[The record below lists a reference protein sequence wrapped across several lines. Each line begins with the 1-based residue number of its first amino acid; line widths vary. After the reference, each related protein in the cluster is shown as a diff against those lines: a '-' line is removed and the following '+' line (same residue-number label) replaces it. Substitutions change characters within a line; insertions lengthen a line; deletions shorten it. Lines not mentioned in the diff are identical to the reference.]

1 MKPVLPVLSTYRL
14 QLRSDGMTFDDA
26 LALLPYLDDLG
37 VSHLYLSPVLTAVTG
52 STHGYDVTDPTT
64 ISAGLGGPEGFAR
77 LSAAAQTRGM
87 GLIVDIVPNHVGVER
102 PEQNPWW
109 WDVLTNGRG
118 SSFRSYFDIDWDLDP
133 DGRIVLPVLGS
144 ETDVDA
150 LTVDGEVLRLGDRVW
165 PIRPGTGAGT
175 ATEVH
180 ARQAYRL
187 TDWRCGSCGY
197 RRFFS
202 ITSLAA
208 VRQEDPDVFDASHAE
223 IGRWFREGLVDGLR
237 VDHIDG
243 LTDPAGYLA
252 RLRELT
258 GPDAWIVAE
267 KILAADEPLE
277 PSLPIGG
284 TTGYDVLREIGGLF
298 VYPGGADALTEL
310 ARDTRCDTRQLKVTA
325 VTDTLSSE
333 LARVRRAMV
342 RATGAD
348 DPKLPTAI
356 GQVLSRVDIYRTD
369 YPALS
374 AVLPAAIGETIG
386 AAPELAPAVE
396 QITAALEHA
405 EPAARLQQLCGAV
418 TAKAVEDTLF
428 YRDAR
433 LVSLNEVG
441 GTPERFG
448 MSTGEFHQR
457 AAARGRDWPATMV
470 ALSTHDTKRS
480 EDVRA
485 RITVLS
491 QCADRWAQR
500 VRRWNTVCLPPDEAT
515 GLFLWQNIIGVWPV
529 SGDVDEVVR
538 ERLHGYAEKAIR
550 EAELHTDWEQPDREF
565 EGAVRDWID
574 ALLDGPV
581 ANEVTAFVGQLDEA
595 ARCDAVAQKL
605 LALTVPGIPDVY
617 QGTEL
622 FDDSLVDP
630 DNRRPVDF
638 ALRQTELTALRR
650 AEPGTPSHP
659 KIRVVAAALRSR
671 RERPTTYLSGD
682 YTPVVADGPAA
693 DHVIAFQRGT
703 DVLVVVP
710 RWTLTLDESACA
722 DTVIA
727 LPDGDWTDRLTGR
740 TWSGTVTADALFA
753 ELPGALLEKARA

>member
-1 MKPVLPVLSTYRL
+1 MPVSSTYRL
-14 QLRSDGMTFDDA
+14 QMRSDGMTFDDA

-37 VSHLYLSPVLTAVTG
+37 VSHLYLSPVLTAVAG
-52 STHGYDVTDPTT
+52 STHGYDVTDPTA
-64 ISAGLGGPEGFAR
+64 ISAELGGPEGFAR
-77 LSAAAQTRGM
+77 LSAAARARGM
-87 GLIVDIVPNHVGVER
+87 GLVVDIVPNHVGVER

-109 WDVLTNGRG
+109 WDVLAHGR
-118 SSFRSYFDIDWDLDP
+118 SSRFSAYFDIDWDLDP

-144 ETDVDA
+144 DADVDDLA
-150 LTVDGEVLRLGDRVW
+150 VDGDVLRLGDRSW

-175 ATEVH
+175 AAEVY

-187 TDWRCGSCGY
+187 TGWQSGFCGY

-243 LTDPAGYLA
+243 LTDPAGYLS

-284 TTGYDVLREIGGLF
+284 TTGYDVLRDIGGLF
-298 VYPGGADALTEL
+298 VDPDGADVLTEL
-310 ARDTRCDTRQLKVTA
+310 ARETRCDVRELKVKVATE
-325 VTDTLSSE
+325 TLASE
-333 LARVRRAMV
+333 LSRLCRAIVRV
-342 RATGAD
+342 TGTD
-348 DPKLPTAI
+348 DPALPTAI
-356 GQVLSRVDIYRTD
+356 AQVVSRVGVYRTD
-369 YPALS
+369 YRVLS
-374 AVLPAAIGETIG
+374 AVLPEAISETAG
-386 AAPELAPAVE
+386 AAPELAPALQLVT
-396 QITAALEHA
+396 TALQQP

-418 TAKAVEDTLF
+418 TAKAVEDTQF

-448 MSTGEFHQR
+448 MSTAEFHQR
-457 AAARGRDWPATMV
+457 AAARRRDWPATMV
-470 ALSTHDTKRS
+470 TLSTHDTKRS

-500 VRRWNTVCLPPDEAT
+500 VKRWDTVCLPPDEGT
-515 GLFLWQNIIGVWPV
+515 GLFLWQNIIGMWPV
-529 SGDVDEVVR
+529 SGDVDDSVR
-538 ERLHGYAEKAIR
+538 ERLHAYAEKAIR

-565 EGAVRDWID
+565 EGAVSDWID

-638 ALRQTELTALRR
+638 ARRQTELTAL
-650 AEPGTPSHP
+650 SHP
-659 KIRVVAAALRSR
+659 KIRVVSAALRSR
-671 RERPTTYLSGD
+671 RERPDTYLSGD
-682 YTPVVADGPAA
+682 YTPIVAEGPAA
-693 DHVIAFQRGT
+693 DHVIAFLRGS

-710 RWTLTLDESACA
+710 RWTLKLDQSDCA
-722 DTVIA
+722 DTAIA
-727 LPDGDWTDRLTGR
+727 LPEGEWTDRLTDR

>member
-1 MKPVLPVLSTYRL
+1 
-14 QLRSDGMTFDDA
+14 MTFDDA
-26 LALLPYLDDLG
+26 RALLPYLADLG
-37 VSHLYLSPVLTAVTG
+37 VSHLYLSPVLTAVAG
-52 STHGYDVTDPTT
+52 STHGYDVTDPTA
-64 ISAGLGGPEGFAR
+64 ISAELGGPEGFSR
-77 LSAAAQTRGM
+77 LSEAARARGM
-87 GLIVDIVPNHVGVER
+87 GLVVDIVPNHVGVDR
-102 PEQNPWW
+102 PAQNPWW
-109 WDVLTNGRG
+109 WDVLTYGR
-118 SSFRSYFDIDWDLDP
+118 SSRFSRYFDIDWDLDP

-144 ETDVDA
+144 DADVDA
-150 LTVDGEVLRLGDRVW
+150 LAVDGEVLRLGDRTW
-165 PIRPGTGAGT
+165 PIQPGTGTGPA
-175 ATEVH
+175 AEVY

-187 TDWRCGSCGY
+187 TGWQSGSCGY

-208 VRQEDPDVFDASHAE
+208 VRQEDPEVFDTSHAE
-223 IGRWFREGLVDGLR
+223 IRRWFREGLVDGLR

-243 LTDPAGYLA
+243 LTDPAGYLS

-298 VYPGGADALTEL
+298 VDPDGVGPLTEL
-310 ARDTRCDTRQLKVTA
+310 ARETRCDTRELKIQVATEVLA
-325 VTDTLSSE
+325 SE
-333 LARVRRAMV
+333 LARLRRAVV
-342 RATGAD
+342 RATGSD
-348 DPKLPTAI
+348 DPALPVAI
-356 GQVLSRVDIYRTD
+356 AEVVSRIDAYRTD
-369 YPALS
+369 YRTLS
-374 AVLPAAIGETIG
+374 TMLPQAISETVA
-386 AAPELAPAVE
+386 AAPELAPAVTLLTDAVE
-396 QITAALEHA
+396 QP

-441 GTPERFG
+441 GTPELFG
-448 MSTGEFHQR
+448 VGTAEFHHR

-470 ALSTHDTKRS
+470 TLSTHDTKRS

-485 RITVLS
+485 RITLLS
-491 QCADRWAQR
+491 QRADRWAQR
-500 VRRWNTVCLPPDEAT
+500 VIRWNRVCVPPEEGT
-515 GLFLWQNIIGVWPV
+515 GLFLWQNIIGVWPP
-529 SGDVDEVVR
+529 SGEVDDTLR
-538 ERLHGYAEKAIR
+538 GRLHAYAEKAIR
-550 EAELHTDWEQPDREF
+550 EAELYTNWEQPDRDF
-565 EGAVRDWID
+565 EDGVHDWID

-581 ANEVTAFVGQLDEA
+581 AAEVTAFVAELDAA
-595 ARCDAVAQKL
+595 ARGDAVAQKL

-638 ALRQTELTALRR
+638 ARRQAELNTL
-650 AEPGTPSHP
+650 SHP
-659 KIRVVAAALRSR
+659 KIQVVAGALRSR
-671 RERPTTYLSGD
+671 RERPATYLSGD
-682 YTPVVADGPAA
+682 YTPVTAAGAAA

-703 DVLVVVP
+703 DVLVAVP
-710 RWTLTLDESACA
+710 RWTVKLDETGWG
-722 DTVIA
+722 DTTLT

-740 TWSGTVTADALFA
+740 AWSGTVAAGALFA

>member
-1 MKPVLPVLSTYRL
+1 MPVVSTYRL
-14 QLRSDGMTFDDA
+14 QMRSDGMTFDDA
-26 LALLPYLDDLG
+26 LALLPYLDELG
-37 VSHLYLSPVLTAVTG
+37 VSHLYLSPVLTAASG
-52 STHGYDVTDPTT
+52 STHGYDVTDPTAV
-64 ISAGLGGPEGFAR
+64 SAGLGGPDGFAR
-77 LSAAAQTRGM
+77 LSAAARARGM

-102 PEQNPWW
+102 PDQNPWW
-109 WDVLTNGRG
+109 WDLLTYGR
-118 SSFRSYFDIDWDLDP
+118 SSRYASYFDIDWDLDP

-144 ETDVDA
+144 DSDVDDLA
-150 LTVDGEVLRLGDRVW
+150 VDGDVLRLGDRTW
-165 PIRPGTGAGT
+165 PIRPGTGTGT
-175 ATEVH
+175 AAEVY

-187 TDWRCGSCGY
+187 TGWQSGSCGY

-208 VRQEDPDVFDASHAE
+208 VRQEDPDVFDAGHAE

-252 RLRELT
+252 RLRDLT
-258 GPDAWIVAE
+258 GPGAWIVAE
-267 KILAADEPLE
+267 KILAADEPLD

-284 TTGYDVLREIGGLF
+284 TTGYDVLREIGGVF
-298 VYPGGADALTEL
+298 VDPDGAAALTEL
-310 ARDTRCDTRQLKVTA
+310 ARETRCDVRELKVKVATE
-325 VTDTLSSE
+325 TLASE
-333 LARVRRAMV
+333 LARLCRAVVRVAG
-342 RATGAD
+342 TD
-348 DPKLPTAI
+348 DPALSTAI
-356 GQVLSRVDIYRTD
+356 AQLLSRLGVYRTD
-369 YPALS
+369 YPVLAAAL
-374 AVLPAAIGETIG
+374 PEAINETIS
-386 AAPELAPAVE
+386 AAPELASTLQLIV
-396 QITAALEHA
+396 TALEQH
-405 EPAARLQQLCGAV
+405 EPASRLQQLCGAV
-418 TAKAVEDTLF
+418 TAKAVEDTQF

-448 MSTGEFHQR
+448 MSAAEFHQR

-470 ALSTHDTKRS
+470 TLSTHDTKRS

-500 VRRWNTVCLPPDEAT
+500 VRRWNTVCVPPDEGT

-529 SGDVDEVVR
+529 SGDVDDTVR
-538 ERLHGYAEKAIR
+538 DRLHAYAEKAIR
-550 EAELHTDWEQPDREF
+550 EAELHTDWEQPDGEF
-565 EGAVRDWID
+565 EDAVRDWID

-581 ANEVTAFVGQLDEA
+581 AAEVTAFVGQLDEA

-638 ALRQTELTALRR
+638 AYRQTELTALN
-650 AEPGTPSHP
+650 HP

-671 RERPTTYLSGD
+671 RERPDTYQSGD
-682 YTPVVADGPAA
+682 YTPVVAEGPAA
-693 DHVIAFQRGT
+693 DHVIAFLRGT

-710 RWTLTLDESACA
+710 RWTLKLDESACA
-722 DTVIA
+722 DTAIA
-727 LPDGDWTDRLTGR
+727 LPEGQWTDRLTGR
-740 TWSGTVTADALFA
+740 TWSGTVAADALFA

>member
-1 MKPVLPVLSTYRL
+1 MAAAPVLPVVSTYRL
-14 QLRSDGMTFDDA
+14 QMRGDGMTFDDA

-52 STHGYDVTDPTT
+52 STHGYDVTDPTV
-64 ISAGLGGPEGFAR
+64 ISAELGGPEGFSR
-77 LSAAAQTRGM
+77 LSAAARARGM

-109 WDVLTNGRG
+109 WDVLTLGRESRF
-118 SSFRSYFDIDWDLDP
+118 SSFFDIDWDLDP

-144 ETDVDA
+144 DADADA

-175 ATEVH
+175 AAEVH

-187 TDWRCGSCGY
+187 VGWRSGSCGY

-252 RLRELT
+252 QLRKLT

-277 PSLPIGG
+277 PSLPIAG

-298 VYPGGADALTEL
+298 VDPDGVEPLTEL
-310 ARDTRCDTRQLKVTA
+310 AHETQCDTRELKA
-325 VTDTLSSE
+325 KAARGTLPSE
-333 LARVRRAMV
+333 LARLSRAIM
-342 RATGAD
+342 RTTETD
-348 DPKLPTAI
+348 DPALPEAI
-356 GQVLSRVDIYRTD
+356 AQLLSRVGGYRTD
-369 YPALS
+369 YPVLTP
-374 AVLPAAIGETIG
+374 VLPEAISETIS
-386 AAPELAPAVE
+386 AAPELTSAVE
-396 QITAALEHA
+396 LIATALDQP
-405 EPAARLQQLCGAV
+405 EPASRLQQLCGAV

-448 MSTGEFHQR
+448 MSTDEFHQR
-457 AAARGRDWPATMV
+457 AAARARDWPATMV
-470 ALSTHDTKRS
+470 TVSTHDTKRS

-485 RITVLS
+485 RITALS
-491 QCADRWAQR
+491 QCADLWAGR
-500 VRRWNTVCLPPDEAT
+500 VRRWNTVCVPPDEGT

-529 SGDVDEVVR
+529 SGEIDDTVR
-538 ERLHGYAEKAIR
+538 ERLHAYTEKAVR

-565 EGAVRDWID
+565 ERAVSDWID

-581 ANEVTAFVGQLDEA
+581 ANEVTALVGQLDEA

-605 LALTVPGIPDVY
+605 LALTVPGVPDVY

-638 ALRQTELTALRR
+638 ALRQTELDSL
-650 AEPGTPSHP
+650 SHP
-659 KIRVVAAALRSR
+659 KIRVVAGALRSR
-671 RERPTTYLSGD
+671 RERPATYLSGD

-693 DHVIAFQRGT
+693 DHVIAFLRGT

-710 RWTLTLDESACA
+710 RWTLKLDESACA
-722 DTVIA
+722 DTTIQ

-740 TWSGTVTADALFA
+740 TWSGTVTADVLFA
-753 ELPGALLEKARA
+753 ELPGVLLEKARA

>member
-1 MKPVLPVLSTYRL
+1 MAAAPAAARVVSTYRL
-14 QLRSDGMTFDDA
+14 QMRGDGMTFDDA

-52 STHGYDVTDPTT
+52 STHGYDVTDPTA
-64 ISAGLGGPEGFAR
+64 ISTELGGPEGFSR
-77 LSAAAQTRGM
+77 LSAAARARGM

-109 WDVLTNGRG
+109 WDVLTHGRESRF
-118 SSFRSYFDIDWDLDP
+118 SSFFDIDWDLDP

-144 ETDVDA
+144 DADADA
-150 LTVDGEVLRLGDRVW
+150 LIIDGEVLRLGDRVW
-165 PIRPGTGAGT
+165 PIRPGTGAGS
-175 ATEVH
+175 AAEVH

-187 TDWRCGSCGY
+187 VGWRSGACGY

-223 IGRWFREGLVDGLR
+223 IGRWFSAGLVDGLR

-277 PSLPIGG
+277 PSLPIAG

-298 VYPGGADALTEL
+298 VDPDGAEPLTEL
-310 ARDTRCDTRQLKVTA
+310 SHETRCETQELKVKAATE
-325 VTDTLSSE
+325 TLSSE
-333 LARVRRAMV
+333 LARVRRAIV
-342 RATGAD
+342 RATGTD
-348 DPKLPTAI
+348 DPALPNAI
-356 GQVLSRVDIYRTD
+356 AQLLSRVGGYRTD
-369 YPALS
+369 YQVLAP
-374 AVLPAAIGETIG
+374 VLPEAISETIG
-386 AAPELAPAVE
+386 AAPEVASAMQ
-396 QITAALEHA
+396 QITAALAQA
-405 EPAARLQQLCGAV
+405 EPASRLQQLCGAV

-448 MSTGEFHQR
+448 MSMAEFHQR
-457 AAARGRDWPATMV
+457 AAARGRDWPAAMV
-470 ALSTHDTKRS
+470 TLSTHDTKRS

-491 QCADRWAQR
+491 QYADRWAER
-500 VRRWNTVCLPPDEAT
+500 VRRWNTVCVPPDERT

-529 SGDVDEVVR
+529 SGEVDDALR
-538 ERLHGYAEKAIR
+538 DRLHAYAEKAIR

-581 ANEVTAFVGQLDEA
+581 AGEVTAFVGQLDEA

-605 LALTVPGIPDVY
+605 LALTVPGIPDIY

-638 ALRQTELTALRR
+638 ALRQAELSTLN
-650 AEPGTPSHP
+650 HP
-659 KIRVVAAALRSR
+659 KIRVVAGALRSR
-671 RERPTTYLSGD
+671 RERPATYLSGD
-682 YTPVVADGPAA
+682 YTPVVAEGPAA
-693 DHVIAFQRGT
+693 DHVIAFRRGA

-710 RWTLTLDESACA
+710 RWTLKLDESDCA
-722 DTVIA
+722 VTTIA
-727 LPDGDWTDRLTGR
+727 LPDGGWTDRLTGR
-740 TWSGTVTADALFA
+740 TWSGTVTVDVLFA
-753 ELPGALLEKARA
+753 ELPGALLEQARA

>member
-1 MKPVLPVLSTYRL
+1 MTAAAGASPAISTYRL
-14 QLRSDGMTFDDA
+14 QMRSDGMTFDDA
-26 LALLPYLDDLG
+26 LALLPYLDELG

-52 STHGYDVTDPTT
+52 STHGYDVTDPTAV
-64 ISAGLGGPEGFAR
+64 SAGLGGPEGLSR
-77 LSAAAQTRGM
+77 LSAAARTRGM
-87 GLIVDIVPNHVGVER
+87 GLVVDIVPNHVGVEQ

-109 WDVLTNGRG
+109 WDVLTYGR
-118 SSFRSYFDIDWDLDP
+118 SSRFCTYFDIDWDLDP

-144 ETDVDA
+144 DSDVDDLA
-150 LTVDGEVLRLGDRVW
+150 VDGDVLRLGDRTW
-165 PIRPGTGAGT
+165 PIRPGTGTGT
-175 ATEVH
+175 AAEIYG
-180 ARQAYRL
+180 RQAYRL
-187 TDWRCGSCGY
+187 TGWQSGLCGY

-223 IGRWFREGLVDGLR
+223 IARWFREDLVDGLR

-252 RLRELT
+252 RLRELS

-267 KILAADEPLE
+267 KILAADEPLD
-277 PSLPIGG
+277 PGLPIAG

-298 VYPGGADALTEL
+298 VDPDGAATLTDL
-310 ARDTRCDTRQLKVTA
+310 ARETRCDERELKIKVVTE
-325 VTDTLSSE
+325 TLASE
-333 LARVRRAMV
+333 LARLRRAIV
-342 RATGAD
+342 RAAGND
-348 DPKLPTAI
+348 DPALPTAI
-356 GQVLSRVDIYRTD
+356 AQLLSRVGVYRTD
-369 YPALS
+369 Y
-374 AVLPAAIGETIG
+374 AVLSGALPEAINETIS
-386 AAPELAPAVE
+386 AAPELASALQLIVTAVE
-396 QITAALEHA
+396 QP
-405 EPAARLQQLCGAV
+405 EPASRLQQLCGAM
-418 TAKAVEDTLF
+418 TAKAIEDTLF

-448 MSTGEFHQR
+448 MSTAEFHQR
-457 AAARGRDWPATMV
+457 AAARARDWPAAMV
-470 ALSTHDTKRS
+470 TLSTHDTKRA

-491 QCADRWAQR
+491 QCAEQWAQR
-500 VRRWNTVCLPPDEAT
+500 VRRWDAVCVPPDEGT
-515 GLFLWQNIIGVWPV
+515 GLFLWQNIIGVWPAAD
-529 SGDVDEVVR
+529 DVDDTVR
-538 ERLHGYAEKAIR
+538 ARLHAYAEKAIR
-550 EAELHTDWEQPDREF
+550 EAELHTNWEQPDQRF
-565 EGAVRDWID
+565 EDAVHDWID

-605 LALTVPGIPDVY
+605 LALTVPGVPDIY

-638 ALRQTELTALRR
+638 ARRRTELTAL
-650 AEPGTPSHP
+650 SHP

-671 RERPTTYLSGD
+671 RERPDTYLSGN
-682 YTPVVADGPAA
+682 YTPVTAEGPAA
-693 DHVIAFQRGT
+693 EHVIAFRRGT

-710 RWTLTLDESACA
+710 RWTLKLDESSCA
-722 DTVIA
+722 ETLIA
-727 LPDGDWTDRLTGR
+727 LPEGEWTDRLTGR
-740 TWSGTVTADALFA
+740 TWSGTATAAALFA
-753 ELPGALLEKARA
+753 ELPGVLLEKADA

>member
-1 MKPVLPVLSTYRL
+1 
-14 QLRSDGMTFDDA
+14 MTTKGAPIYAITPSRATSPDPLYSNWSHVGAIQWTGIAPQRDTSPRTN
-26 LALLPYLDDLG
+26 LAGEPTSSPDSFQYPYLL
-37 VSHLYLSPVLTAVTG
+37 
-52 STHGYDVTDPTT
+52 
-64 ISAGLGGPEGFAR
+64 
-77 LSAAAQTRGM
+77 
-87 GLIVDIVPNHVGVER
+87 
-102 PEQNPWW
+102 
-109 WDVLTNGRG
+109 
-118 SSFRSYFDIDWDLDP
+118 
-133 DGRIVLPVLGS
+133 
-144 ETDVDA
+144 
-150 LTVDGEVLRLGDRVW
+150 
-165 PIRPGTGAGT
+165 
-175 ATEVH
+175 
-180 ARQAYRL
+180 
-187 TDWRCGSCGY
+187 
-197 RRFFS
+197 
-202 ITSLAA
+202 
-208 VRQEDPDVFDASHAE
+208 
-223 IGRWFREGLVDGLR
+223 
-237 VDHIDG
+237 
-243 LTDPAGYLA
+243 
-252 RLRELT
+252 
-258 GPDAWIVAE
+258 
-267 KILAADEPLE
+267 
-277 PSLPIGG
+277 
-284 TTGYDVLREIGGLF
+284 
-298 VYPGGADALTEL
+298 
-310 ARDTRCDTRQLKVTA
+310 
-325 VTDTLSSE
+325 
-333 LARVRRAMV
+333 
-342 RATGAD
+342 
-348 DPKLPTAI
+348 
-356 GQVLSRVDIYRTD
+356 
-369 YPALS
+369 
-374 AVLPAAIGETIG
+374 
-386 AAPELAPAVE
+386 
-396 QITAALEHA
+396 
-405 EPAARLQQLCGAV
+405 AARLQQLCGAV

-740 TWSGTVTADALFA
+740 TWSGTVTADALLAWERAPAARVAHPA
-753 ELPGALLEKARA
+753 EDHLVPLMVAVGAAVVVALHVVERPSAARSGLFDAFVGEMPPGAEWPPAPPPARCQPPPPPPAARCRPRSRWLW

>member
-1 MKPVLPVLSTYRL
+1 M
-14 QLRSDGMTFDDA
+14 RSDGMTFDDA

-37 VSHLYLSPVLTAVTG
+37 VSHLYLSPVLTAVAG
-52 STHGYDVTDPTT
+52 STHGYDVTDPTA
-64 ISAGLGGPEGFAR
+64 ISAELGGPEGFAR
-77 LSAAAQTRGM
+77 LSAAARARGM
-87 GLIVDIVPNHVGVER
+87 GLVVDIVPNHVGVER

-109 WDVLTNGRG
+109 WDVLAHGR
-118 SSFRSYFDIDWDLDP
+118 SSRFSAYFDIDWDLDP

-144 ETDVDA
+144 DADVDDLA
-150 LTVDGEVLRLGDRVW
+150 VDGDVLRLGDRSW

-175 ATEVH
+175 AAEVY

-187 TDWRCGSCGY
+187 TGWQSGFCGY

-243 LTDPAGYLA
+243 LTDPAGYLS

-298 VYPGGADALTEL
+298 VDPDGADVLTEL
-310 ARDTRCDTRQLKVTA
+310 ARETRCDVRELKVKVATE
-325 VTDTLSSE
+325 TLASE
-333 LARVRRAMV
+333 LSRLCRAIVRV
-342 RATGAD
+342 TGTD
-348 DPKLPTAI
+348 DAALPTAI
-356 GQVLSRVDIYRTD
+356 AEVVSRVGVYRTD
-369 YPALS
+369 YRVLS
-374 AVLPAAIGETIG
+374 AVLPEAISETTS
-386 AAPELAPAVE
+386 AAPELAPALQLVT
-396 QITAALEHA
+396 TALQQP

-418 TAKAVEDTLF
+418 TAKAVEDTQF

-448 MSTGEFHQR
+448 MSTAEFHQR
-457 AAARGRDWPATMV
+457 AAARRGDWPATMV
-470 ALSTHDTKRS
+470 TLSTHDTKRS

-491 QCADRWAQR
+491 QCADRWARR
-500 VRRWNTVCLPPDEAT
+500 VKRWTTVCLPPDEGT

-529 SGDVDEVVR
+529 SGDVDDSVR
-538 ERLHGYAEKAIR
+538 ERLHAYAEKAIR

-638 ALRQTELTALRR
+638 ARRQTELTAL
-650 AEPGTPSHP
+650 SHP

-671 RERPTTYLSGD
+671 RERPDTYLSGD
-682 YTPVVADGPAA
+682 YTPIVADGPAA
-693 DHVIAFQRGT
+693 DHVIAFLRGS

-710 RWTLTLDESACA
+710 RWTLKLDQSDCA
-722 DTVIA
+722 DTAIA
-727 LPDGDWTDRLTGR
+727 LPEGDWTDRLTGR

>member
-1 MKPVLPVLSTYRL
+1 MSPVISTYRL
-14 QLRSDGMTFDDA
+14 QMRGDGMTFDDA
-26 LALLPYLDDLG
+26 RALLPYLADLG

-52 STHGYDVTDPTT
+52 STHGYDVTDPTAV
-64 ISAGLGGPEGFAR
+64 SAELGGPEGFSR
-77 LSAAAQTRGM
+77 LSAAARERGM
-87 GLIVDIVPNHVGVER
+87 GLIVDIVPNHVGVEH

-109 WDVLTNGRG
+109 WDVLTYGR
-118 SSFRSYFDIDWDLDP
+118 SSRFAGFFDIDWDLDP

-144 ETDVDA
+144 DA
-150 LTVDGEVLRLGDRVW
+150 DADGLTVDGDVLRLGDRIW

-175 ATEVH
+175 AAEIH

-187 TDWRCGSCGY
+187 TGWQSGSCGY

-208 VRQEDPDVFDASHAE
+208 VRQEDPAVFDATHAE
-223 IGRWFREGLVDGLR
+223 IGRWFREELVAGLR

-258 GPDAWIVAE
+258 GPGAWIVAE

-298 VYPGGADALTEL
+298 VDPDGVGPLTEL
-310 ARDTRCDTRQLKVTA
+310 ARETRCGTRELKIRVATE
-325 VTDTLSSE
+325 VLSSE
-333 LARVRRAMV
+333 LARLRRAIV
-342 RATGAD
+342 RATGTD
-348 DPKLPTAI
+348 DPSLPAAI
-356 GQVLSRVDIYRTD
+356 ADVVSRVDAYRTD
-369 YPALS
+369 YRSLS
-374 AVLPAAIGETIG
+374 AMLPQAISETVAAS
-386 AAPELAPAVE
+386 PELAPAVA
-396 QITAALEHA
+396 QLADAVNQP

-441 GTPERFG
+441 GTPELFG
-448 MSTGEFHQR
+448 MGTADFHRR
-457 AAARGRDWPATMV
+457 AAARARDWPATMV
-470 ALSTHDTKRS
+470 TLSTHDTKRN

-491 QCADRWAQR
+491 QRAERWSQR
-500 VRRWNTVCLPPDEAT
+500 VLRWNKVCVPPDEGT
-515 GLFLWQNIIGVWPV
+515 GLFLWQNIIGVWPA
-529 SGDVDEVVR
+529 SGEVDDTLR
-538 ERLHGYAEKAIR
+538 RRLHAYAEKAVR
-550 EAELHTDWEQPDREF
+550 EAELHTNWERPDPEF
-565 EGAVRDWID
+565 EGGLHDWID

-581 ANEVTAFVGQLDEA
+581 AGEVTAFVAELDGA
-595 ARCDAVAQKL
+595 ARGDAVAQKL

-638 ALRQTELTALRR
+638 ALRQTELTTL
-650 AEPGTPSHP
+650 SHP
-659 KIRVVAAALRSR
+659 KIRVVANALRSR
-671 RERPTTYLSGD
+671 RERPATYLSGD
-682 YTPVVADGPAA
+682 HTPVAAAGPAA
-693 DHVIAFQRGT
+693 DHVIAFRRGS
-703 DVLVVVP
+703 DVLVAVP
-710 RWTLTLDESACA
+710 RWTLKLGETGWGETTL
-722 DTVIA
+722 T
-727 LPDGDWTDRLTGR
+727 LPDGDWTDRLTGSA
-740 TWSGTVTADALFA
+740 WSGTVAAEALFA
-753 ELPGALLEKARA
+753 ELPGALLEKTGA

>member
-1 MKPVLPVLSTYRL
+1 MPVMPVVSTYRL
-14 QLRSDGMTFDDA
+14 QMRSDGMTFDDA
-26 LALLPYLDDLG
+26 LALLPYLDELG
-37 VSHLYLSPVLTAVTG
+37 VSHLYLSPVLTATSG
-52 STHGYDVTDPTT
+52 STHGYDVTDPTAV
-64 ISAGLGGPEGFAR
+64 SAELGGPEGFSR
-77 LSAAAQTRGM
+77 LSAAARARGL
-87 GLIVDIVPNHVGVER
+87 GLVVDIVPNHVGVER

-109 WDVLTNGRG
+109 WDLLTYGR
-118 SSFRSYFDIDWDLDP
+118 SSRYASYFDIDWDLDP

-144 ETDVDA
+144 DSDVDDLA
-150 LTVDGEVLRLGDRVW
+150 VDGDVLRLGDRTW
-165 PIRPGTGAGT
+165 PIRPGTGTGT
-175 ATEVH
+175 AAEVY

-187 TDWRCGSCGY
+187 TGWQSGSCGY

-243 LTDPAGYLA
+243 LTDPAGYVT
-252 RLRELT
+252 RLRELA

-267 KILAADEPLE
+267 KILAADEPLD
-277 PSLPIGG
+277 PILPIAG

-298 VYPGGADALTEL
+298 VDPEGADALTEL
-310 ARDTRCDTRQLKVTA
+310 ARETRCDVRELKIRTVTE
-325 VTDTLSSE
+325 TLASE
-333 LARVRRAMV
+333 LARLCRVIV
-342 RATGAD
+342 RAAGSD
-348 DPKLPTAI
+348 DPAVPTAVT
-356 GQVLSRVDIYRTD
+356 QLLSRVGMYRTD
-369 YPALS
+369 YPVLS
-374 AVLPAAIGETIG
+374 AVLPEAINETLG
-386 AAPELAPAVE
+386 AAPELASALQLVV
-396 QITAALEHA
+396 TALEQP
-405 EPAARLQQLCGAV
+405 EPASRLQQLCGAM
-418 TAKAVEDTLF
+418 TAKAIEDTMF

-448 MSTGEFHQR
+448 MSTAEFHQR
-457 AAARGRDWPATMV
+457 TAARARDWPATMV
-470 ALSTHDTKRS
+470 TLSTHDTKRG

-491 QCADRWAQR
+491 QCAERWAER
-500 VRRWNTVCLPPDEAT
+500 VRRWNAVCVPPDEGT
-515 GLFLWQNIIGVWPV
+515 GLFLWQNIIGVWPAA
-529 SGDVDEVVR
+529 GEVDDAVR
-538 ERLHGYAEKAIR
+538 ARLHAYAEKAIR
-550 EAELHTDWEQPDREF
+550 EAELHTNWEQPDREF
-565 EGAVRDWID
+565 EDAVRDWID
-574 ALLDGPV
+574 ALIDGPV
-581 ANEVTAFVGQLDEA
+581 AGEVTALVQQLDEA

-605 LALTVPGIPDVY
+605 LALTVPGIPDIY

-638 ALRQTELTALRR
+638 ALRRTELNTL
-650 AEPGTPSHP
+650 SHP

-671 RERPTTYLSGD
+671 RERPATYLSGD

-693 DHVIAFQRGT
+693 DHVVAFRRGT

-710 RWTLTLDESACA
+710 RWTLKLDESACA
-722 DTVIA
+722 DTAIE

-740 TWSGTVTADALFA
+740 AWSGTVAVDALFA
-753 ELPGALLEKARA
+753 ELPGVLLEQSRA

>member
-1 MKPVLPVLSTYRL
+1 MRG
-14 QLRSDGMTFDDA
+14 DGMTFDDA

-52 STHGYDVTDPTT
+52 STHGYDVTDPTAV
-64 ISAGLGGPEGFAR
+64 SAELGGPEGFSR
-77 LSAAAQTRGM
+77 LSAAARARGM

-109 WDVLTNGRG
+109 WDVLTHGRESRF
-118 SSFRSYFDIDWDLDP
+118 SSFFDIDWDLDP

-144 ETDVDA
+144 DADADA

-175 ATEVH
+175 AAEVH

-187 TDWRCGSCGY
+187 VGWRSGSCGY

-223 IGRWFREGLVDGLR
+223 IGRWFRAGLVDGLR

-277 PSLPIGG
+277 PSLPIAG

-298 VYPGGADALTEL
+298 VDPDGVEPLTEL
-310 ARDTRCDTRQLKVTA
+310 AHETRCDTRELKA
-325 VTDTLSSE
+325 KAARGTLSSE
-333 LARVRRAMV
+333 LARLGRAIVRT
-342 RATGAD
+342 TGTD
-348 DPKLPTAI
+348 DPALPEAI
-356 GQVLSRVDIYRTD
+356 AQLLSRVGGYRTD
-369 YPALS
+369 YPVLAP
-374 AVLPAAIGETIG
+374 VLPEAISETIS
-386 AAPELAPAVE
+386 AAPELTSAV
-396 QITAALEHA
+396 QLIATALDQP
-405 EPAARLQQLCGAV
+405 EPASRLQQLCGAV

-457 AAARGRDWPATMV
+457 AAARARDWPATMV
-470 ALSTHDTKRS
+470 TLSTHDTKRS

-485 RITVLS
+485 RITALS
-491 QCADRWAQR
+491 QCADLWAGR
-500 VRRWNTVCLPPDEAT
+500 VRRWNTVCVPPDEGT

-529 SGDVDEVVR
+529 SGEVDDALR
-538 ERLHGYAEKAIR
+538 ERLHAYTEKAVR

-581 ANEVTAFVGQLDEA
+581 ANEVTALVGQLDEA
-595 ARCDAVAQKL
+595 ARCNAVAQKL
-605 LALTVPGIPDVY
+605 LALTVPGVPDVY

-638 ALRQTELTALRR
+638 ALRQTELDTL
-650 AEPGTPSHP
+650 SHT
-659 KIRVVAAALRSR
+659 KIRVVAGALRSR
-671 RERPTTYLSGD
+671 RERPATYLSGD

-693 DHVIAFQRGT
+693 DHVIAFLRGAE
-703 DVLVVVP
+703 VLVVVP
-710 RWTLTLDESACA
+710 RWTLKLDESACA
-722 DTVIA
+722 ETTIP

-740 TWSGTVTADALFA
+740 TWSGTVTADVLFA
-753 ELPGALLEKARA
+753 ELPGVLLEKARV

>member
-1 MKPVLPVLSTYRL
+1 MRG
-14 QLRSDGMTFDDA
+14 DGMTFDDA

-52 STHGYDVTDPTT
+52 STHGYDVTDPTM
-64 ISAGLGGPEGFAR
+64 ISAELGGPEGFSR
-77 LSAAAQTRGM
+77 LSAAARARGM

-102 PEQNPWW
+102 PEQNSWW
-109 WDVLTNGRG
+109 WDVLTLGRESRF
-118 SSFRSYFDIDWDLDP
+118 SSFFDIDWDLDP

-144 ETDVDA
+144 AADADA
-150 LTVDGEVLRLGDRVW
+150 LTVDGEVLRLGDRIW
-165 PIRPGTGAGT
+165 PIRPGTGAGS
-175 ATEVH
+175 AAEVH

-187 TDWRCGSCGY
+187 VGWRSGACGY

-277 PSLPIGG
+277 PSLPIAG

-298 VYPGGADALTEL
+298 VDPNGVGPLTEL
-310 ARDTRCDTRQLKVTA
+310 AHETRCDTRELKA
-325 VTDTLSSE
+325 KAARGTLPSE
-333 LARVRRAMV
+333 LARLGRAIVRT
-342 RATGAD
+342 TGTD
-348 DPKLPTAI
+348 DPALPEAI
-356 GQVLSRVDIYRTD
+356 AQLLSRVGGYRTD
-369 YPALS
+369 YPVLAP
-374 AVLPAAIGETIG
+374 VLPEAISETIS
-386 AAPELAPAVE
+386 AAPELTSTVRLIA
-396 QITAALEHA
+396 TALDQP
-405 EPAARLQQLCGAV
+405 EPASRLQQLCGAV

-457 AAARGRDWPATMV
+457 AAARARDWPATMV
-470 ALSTHDTKRS
+470 TLSTHDTKRS

-491 QCADRWAQR
+491 QCADLWAQR
-500 VRRWNTVCLPPDEAT
+500 VRRWNTVCVPPDEGT

-529 SGDVDEVVR
+529 SGEVDDALR
-538 ERLHGYAEKAIR
+538 NRLHAYAEKAIR
-550 EAELHTDWEQPDREF
+550 EAKLHTDWEQPDREF
-565 EGAVRDWID
+565 ERAVRDWID

-581 ANEVTAFVGQLDEA
+581 ANEVTALVGQLDEA

-605 LALTVPGIPDVY
+605 LALTVPGVPDVY

-638 ALRQTELTALRR
+638 ALRQTELDSL
-650 AEPGTPSHP
+650 SHP
-659 KIRVVAAALRSR
+659 KIRVVAGALRSR
-671 RERPTTYLSGD
+671 RERPATYLSGD

-693 DHVIAFQRGT
+693 DHVIAFRRGA

-710 RWTLTLDESACA
+710 RWTLKLDESACA
-722 DTVIA
+722 DTTIA

-740 TWSGTVTADALFA
+740 TWSGTVTADVLFA
-753 ELPGALLEKARA
+753 ELPGVLLEKARA